1 MFLENE
7 VFEYRKYHGMS
18 VGIFCIIL
26 QKFSSKKFFFKNP
39 TKIESGLS
47 FYCRD
52 KVTYKKDG
60 LKWIT

>member
-26 QKFSSKKFFFKNP
+26 QKFSSKNFF
-39 TKIESGLS
+39 L
-47 FYCRD
+47 
-52 KVTYKKDG
+52 
-60 LKWIT
+60 